1 MYICKF
7 VNTIL
12 TYIVKSKKLMSEAT
26 HRSFFLEK
34 NIMKYLLFN
43 NNYIFIINT
52 ILGNIYI

>member
-26 HRSFFLEK
+26 HRSFFFGEK
-34 NIMKYLLFN
+34 YNEVFVI
-43 NNYIFIINT
+43 
-52 ILGNIYI
+52 